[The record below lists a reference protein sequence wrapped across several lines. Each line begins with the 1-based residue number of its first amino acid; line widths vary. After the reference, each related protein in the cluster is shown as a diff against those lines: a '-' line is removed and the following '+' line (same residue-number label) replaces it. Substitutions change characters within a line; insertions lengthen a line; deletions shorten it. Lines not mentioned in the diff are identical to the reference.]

1 MANVPTMFFGRCR
14 ESEEIATDDPPQKSQ
29 RHLRALRGTTLLR
42 PKNVSWSPHPPTI
55 CLNILLW
62 SRQTRACFGDPVYT
76 FMDIEQRTRRSVA
89 FRRLSSTSCALME
102 SACAPR
108 ERISAYP
115 GCVICLEPWARTT
128 RTFDLAN
135 WTSRGSRKH
144 SWATRRNDPPRGHWR
159 TNSLAWDPFCA
170 FVATKHWT
178 CVSQCST
185 GICRSLPNC

>member
-1 MANVPTMFFGRCR
+1 MANVPTMFFGLCR
-14 ESEEIATDDPPQKSQ
+14 ESKETVTDDPPQKSQ

-76 FMDIEQRTRRSVA
+76 FIDIEQRTRRSVA

-135 WTSRGSRKH
+135 WTSRTAELLAATIPHEATDARIRSREIRSAH
-144 SWATRRNDPPRGHWR
+144 LLQPSTEPACRNAQLAFAVHCR
-159 TNSLAWDPFCA
+159 T
-170 FVATKHWT
+170 V
-178 CVSQCST
+178 
-185 GICRSLPNC
+185 

>member
-1 MANVPTMFFGRCR
+1 MDAAAVIATLSPLVSAASFEVGRCVDMPTVYVPADR
-14 ESEEIATDDPPQKSQ
+14 LVETRPLGLDRLDRRPASEKPETSSGATRHNVAASKKCELIATSAY
-29 RHLRALRGTTLLR
+29 HL
-42 PKNVSWSPHPPTI
+42 PH
-55 CLNILLW
+55 ILLW

-76 FMDIEQRTRRSVA
+76 FIDIEQRTRRSVA

-144 SWATRRNDPPRGHWR
+144 S
-159 TNSLAWDPFCA
+159 
-170 FVATKHWT
+170 
-178 CVSQCST
+178 
-185 GICRSLPNC
+185 